1 LHVEGLSSS
10 QKTKLTV
17 VDFNGNVAMSHE
29 LSAINSSYNLNI
41 ASLHAGNYLLKIE
54 TNGEEVTRQFIKQ

>member
-1 LHVEGLSSS
+1 LHIEGLSST

-29 LSAINSSYNLNI
+29 LSANSSSCNLNI
-41 ASLHAGNYLLKIE
+41 ASLHAGNYMLKVD
-54 TNGEEVTRQFIKQ
+54 TNGEVVTKQFVKE